1 MEPATTCSVCGVVFS
16 NASNLRKHTR
26 KFHSGKLIYIKS
38 FSTTSVL
45 SVSFLICWCRLYTQ
59 IHNQYSE
66 YKNILDKKNVKQ
78 EIEVMVKDN
87 LYFVKHQ
94 QQTVKLN
101 LQHGVPTS
109 TRRHGNFAGVHTL
122 LRIILSSNS
131 AVLINII
138 TGVSPPHFD
147 FFVFYV
153 LCQC

>member
-16 NASNLRKHTR
+16 NARKHTR
-26 KFHSGKLIYIKS
+26 KFHSDKLIYIKS

-101 LQHGVPTS
+101 LQHGVK
-109 TRRHGNFAGVHTL
+109 HG
-122 LRIILSSNS
+122 
-131 AVLINII
+131 
-138 TGVSPPHFD
+138 
-147 FFVFYV
+147 
-153 LCQC
+153 